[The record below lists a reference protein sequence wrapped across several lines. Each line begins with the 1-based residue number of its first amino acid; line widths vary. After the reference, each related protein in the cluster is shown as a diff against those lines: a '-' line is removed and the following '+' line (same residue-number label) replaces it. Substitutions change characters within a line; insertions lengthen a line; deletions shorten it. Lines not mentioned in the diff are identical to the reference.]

1 MHDVKSVPK
10 GTLRCTKLYVQNA
23 IKSAELLSYVR
34 FRRKMRFSHNETI
47 LARKGAPDGHFLA
60 WIPRSGG
67 RPNTSCGGFAVSHP
81 FAQNVF
87 SPMTSFTQCPGTSF
101 TLPCVLRTRGSVKDV
116 SGRNVKDVLGLDTQN
131 AKGWGARPLRQKQPT
146 IAPLDLPF
154 QCCHIVTRKAAATD
168 TMNPVIPT
176 RMSDFPLQS
185 FC

>member
-1 MHDVKSVPK
+1 MDS
-10 GTLRCTKLYVQNA
+10 T
-23 IKSAELLSYVR
+23 
-34 FRRKMRFSHNETI
+34 FRRAAKYLLWRLRRVPPFRTERVQPHDI
-47 LARKGAPDGHFLA
+47 LY
-60 WIPRSGG
+60 
-67 RPNTSCGGFAVSHP
+67 TVSRDIL
-81 FAQNVF
+81 
-87 SPMTSFTQCPGTSF
+87 

-131 AKGWGARPLRQKQPT
+131 AKGWGTRPLRQKQPT